1 MENSAYLVI
10 AAFIVFY
17 GIVSKRLQSTIITDP
32 IVFVIFGFCL
42 SSSVSGLV
50 TDKDHVFINT
60 IANLTLIL
68 ILFSDASR
76 INLRLFWR
84 EGGLPMCLLGI
95 GLPLTILAG
104 VFVGVV
110 IFTGLPFWQAAILA
124 TILAPTDA
132 ALAQAVINSERV
144 PGRIREALNVESGLN
159 DGICFPIL
167 LLFISLADSSGMQ
180 HTESYWM
187 RFVTFQLILGPVV
200 GIIVGY
206 VGGKVVLWAVNK
218 DWMSGSFQRLS
229 IIGLSLMA
237 FYIADLVGGNG
248 FIAAFFSGL
257 IFGNVARQVCG
268 PIYEFG
274 EAEGELFILLTFM
287 LFGAVMVPEVI
298 GALNWHIISHALI
311 SERREALE
319 TLASVLNWHII
330 IYALISLTIVRMA
343 PVAISLIGKGLSIPS
358 KLYLG
363 WFGPRGAASILYV
376 LLVVD
381 KHNLSGENIIFDVT
395 VITVLLSVFLHGL
408 TAVPGSNAYASSLD
422 AKPDVDKEAETKQVS
437 HMPTRKSH

>member
-10 AAFIVFY
+10 ATFLILY
-17 GIVSKRLQSTIITDP
+17 GIVSKRLQSTIISDP

-42 SSSVSGLV
+42 STSVSGLV

-84 EGGLPMCLLGI
+84 EGNLPMCLLGI

-144 PGRIREALNVESGLN
+144 PGRIRQALNVESGLN

-167 LLFISLADSSGMQ
+167 LLFISLAGSSEAA
-180 HTESYWM
+180 HPASYWM
-187 RFVTFQLILGPVV
+187 EFITFQLVLGPLV
-200 GIIVGY
+200 GIIIGY

-218 DWMSGSFQRLS
+218 NWMSVSFQRLS
-229 IIGLSLMA
+229 ILGLSLIA
-237 FYIADLVGGNG
+237 FYFADLVGGNG
-248 FIAAFFSGL
+248 FMSAFFSGL
-257 IFGNVARQVCG
+257 VFGNVARQVCG

-287 LFGAVMVPEVI
+287 LFGAVMVPEAI
-298 GALNWHIISHALI
+298 G
-311 SERREALE
+311 
-319 TLASVLNWHII
+319 VLNWRTIL
-330 IYALISLTIVRMA
+330 YALISLTIVRMA
-343 PVAISLIGKGLSIPS
+343 PVAISLVGKGLSIPS
-358 KLYLG
+358 KLYVG

-376 LLVVD
+376 LIVVD
-381 KHNLSGENIIFDVT
+381 KHNFSGQNIIFTVT

-408 TAVPGSNAYASSLD
+408 TAVPGANAYASSLD
-422 AKPDVDKEAETKQVS
+422 AKPDADKEAETKQVS
-437 HMPTRKSH
+437 HMPTRRSH

>member
-1 MENSAYLVI
+1 
-10 AAFIVFY
+10 
-17 GIVSKRLQSTIITDP
+17 
-32 IVFVIFGFCL
+32 
-42 SSSVSGLV
+42 
-50 TDKDHVFINT
+50 
-60 IANLTLIL
+60 
-68 ILFSDASR
+68 
-76 INLRLFWR
+76 
-84 EGGLPMCLLGI
+84 
-95 GLPLTILAG
+95 
-104 VFVGVV
+104 
-110 IFTGLPFWQAAILA
+110 
-124 TILAPTDA
+124 
-132 ALAQAVINSERV
+132 
-144 PGRIREALNVESGLN
+144 
-159 DGICFPIL
+159 
-167 LLFISLADSSGMQ
+167 
-180 HTESYWM
+180 M
-187 RFVTFQLILGPVV
+187 RFVTFQLILGPLV

-218 DWMSGSFQRLS
+218 NWMSGSFQRLS

-237 FYIADLVGGNG
+237 FFIADLVGGNG

-287 LFGAVMVPEVI
+287 LFGAVMVPEAI
-298 GALNWHIISHALI
+298 G
-311 SERREALE
+311 
-319 TLASVLNWHII
+319 VLNWHII

-343 PVAISLIGKGLSIPS
+343 PVAISLVGKGLSIPS

-381 KHNLSGENIIFDVT
+381 KHNLSGENIIFTVT

-408 TAVPGSNAYASSLD
+408 TAVPGANAYASSLD

-437 HMPTRKSH
+437 HMPTRKGH